1 MTKGFPAQEF
11 KTRVAKA
18 QAYMAQQGLDAIL
31 LTTEPDVRYFT
42 GYLTRFWESP
52 CRPWFLVIPSTGDPI
67 AVIPSIGAVL
77 MARTWITDIRTW
89 RAPDLDD
96 DGVSLLAD
104 TLRQLGPRI
113 GTPSGIQ
120 SHLRMPLDDFARLN
134 LSLIPI

>member
-52 CRPWFLVIPSTGDPI
+52 CRPWFL
-67 AVIPSIGAVL
+67 AVSY
-77 MARTWITDIRTW
+77 T
-89 RAPDLDD
+89 
-96 DGVSLLAD
+96 
-104 TLRQLGPRI
+104 
-113 GTPSGIQ
+113 
-120 SHLRMPLDDFARLN
+120 HLRAHET
-134 LSLIPI
+134 